1 MDFSNTISTEFINL
15 NSSIKKIDLSFLSDK
30 KNSKKKIKKY
40 LTKKKKK
47 FSIINISIINS
58 NNENIKTK
66 NIFLDFNG

>member
-40 LTKKKKK
+40 LIKKKKK
-47 FSIINISIINS
+47 FSIINISIIYS